1 MIDFVRNVRRQKMKN
16 QWIFYYSGIVSV
28 KVTGKGLER
37 IINMLTRKQ
46 VTIWK
51 VKRHGV
57 HAMSFEIRVE
67 DAHKIRQVV
76 RNSGC
81 KIEFQRR
88 TGFPFLLKR
97 AIKNSGFFIGAFLFL
112 VVITLLSNMVWG
124 IEIKG
129 ADPATEY
136 KIRKTL
142 DEIGVKQGKFQW
154 SLGTPE
160 EIQKSITDH
169 MDELTWIGVE
179 LQGTTYHLQ
188 VVEKNEPEKQKEYGP
203 QNLVAKKKATIVDY
217 FVEEGKTLVSL
228 HEVVSPGKVLVSGA
242 IGKEGEEQL
251 VPARG
256 EVLGETWYWTEVDL
270 PLTTSFQVYTGN
282 EIRKHAI
289 TVGKLNIPIWGFGK
303 VEYKQSVTEENT
315 KPIKFLKWNLPIS
328 YHQSTIR
335 ESESET
341 RVYTEKQAYSV
352 AREMARKDIKNLLPE
367 DAKIKGEKV
376 LRQLVKNGK
385 VNLIVHFQV
394 IENIA
399 EPQPI
404 SQGDSE

>member
-1 MIDFVRNVRRQKMKN
+1 M
-16 QWIFYYSGIVSV
+16 
-28 KVTGKGLER
+28 
-37 IINMLTRKQ
+37 
-46 VTIWK
+46 
-51 VKRHGV
+51 
-57 HAMSFEIRVE
+57 
-67 DAHKIRQVV
+67 
-76 RNSGC
+76 
-81 KIEFQRR
+81 
-88 TGFPFLLKR
+88 
-97 AIKNSGFFIGAFLFL
+97 GFFIGAFLFL

-136 KIRKTL
+136 NIRKTL
-142 DEIGVKQGKFQW
+142 DEIGVKKGKFQW

-160 EIQKSITDH
+160 AIQKSITDS
-169 MDELTWIGVE
+169 MEELTWVGVE

-188 VVEKNEPEKQKEYGP
+188 VVEKNEPEKQKEFGP

-217 FVEEGKTLVSL
+217 FVEEGKPLVSL
-228 HEVVSPGKVLVSGA
+228 HKVVSPGEVLVSGA
-242 IGKEGEEQL
+242 IGREGEEQL

-256 EVLGETWYWTEVDL
+256 EVLGETWYWTEVAL
-270 PLTTSFQVYTGN
+270 PLSTNFQVYTGN

-289 TVGKLNIPIWGFGK
+289 TIGNFNIPIWGFGK
-303 VEYKQSVTEENT
+303 VEYKESVTEENN
-315 KPIKFLKWNLPIS
+315 KPIKFLKWDLPIS
-328 YHQSTIR
+328 YQQSTIR

-341 RVYTEKQAYSV
+341 RVYTEKQAYTV
-352 AREMARKDIKNLLPE
+352 AREMARKDIKSLLPE

-404 SQGDSE
+404 TQGDSE

>member
-1 MIDFVRNVRRQKMKN
+1 M
-16 QWIFYYSGIVSV
+16 
-28 KVTGKGLER
+28 
-37 IINMLTRKQ
+37 
-46 VTIWK
+46 
-51 VKRHGV
+51 
-57 HAMSFEIRVE
+57 
-67 DAHKIRQVV
+67 
-76 RNSGC
+76 
-81 KIEFQRR
+81 
-88 TGFPFLLKR
+88 KR
-97 AIKNSGFFIGAFLFL
+97 AIKNIGFFIGAFLFFI
-112 VVITLLSNMVWG
+112 VITLLSNMVWG

-142 DEIGVKQGKFQW
+142 DEIGVKKGKFQW
-154 SLGTPE
+154 SLGTPDA
-160 EIQKSITDH
+160 IQKSITDS

-203 QNLVAKKKATIVDY
+203 QNLVAKKKATVVDY

-228 HEVVSPGKVLVSGA
+228 NEVVSPGKVLVSGT
-242 IGKEGEEQL
+242 IGREGEEQL

-256 EVLGETWYWTEVDL
+256 EVLGETWYWTEVEL
-270 PLTTSFQVYTGN
+270 PLSTNFQVYTGN
-282 EIRKHAI
+282 EVRKHTI
-289 TVGKLNIPIWGFGK
+289 TIGGFNIPVWGFGK
-303 VEYKQSVTEENT
+303 VEYKQSVTEENK

-328 YHQSTIR
+328 YQQSTIR
-335 ESESET
+335 ESENET
-341 RVYTEKQAYSV
+341 RVYTEKQAYTV
-352 AREMARKDIKNLLPE
+352 AREMARKDIKSLLPE

-404 SQGDSE
+404 TQGDSE

>member
-1 MIDFVRNVRRQKMKN
+1 MKN
-16 QWIFYYSGIVSV
+16 QWIHFYTGIVSV

-37 IINMLTRKQ
+37 FINTLTRENI
-46 VTIWK
+46 TIWK

-57 HAMSFEIRVE
+57 QAMSFEIRVE
-67 DAHKIRQVV
+67 DALKIRKVV

-81 KIEFQRR
+81 KLEFQRR
-88 TGFPFLLKR
+88 TGLPFLFKR
-97 AIKNSGFFIGAFLFL
+97 VIKNSGFFIGTVLFL
-112 VVITLLSNMVWG
+112 IVITLLSNMVWG

-136 KIRKTL
+136 KIRKEL
-142 DEIGVKQGKFQW
+142 DKIGLKKGKFQW
-154 SLGTPE
+154 VLGTPE
-160 EIQKSITDH
+160 SIQKSITDRI
-169 MDELTWIGVE
+169 EEITWIGVE
-179 LQGTTYHLQ
+179 LKGTTYSLQ
-188 VVEKNEPEKQKEYGP
+188 VVEKNAPEQQKEYGP

-217 FVEEGKTLVSL
+217 FVEEGELKISL
-228 HEVVSPGKVLVSGA
+228 HEVVSPGQVLVTGA
-242 IGKEGEEQL
+242 IGRKGEEQL

-256 EVLGETWYWTEVDL
+256 EVYGETWYRTEVNL
-270 PLTTSFQVYTGN
+270 PMSTNFQVYTGN
-282 EIRKHAI
+282 EVIKHSISLANW
-289 TVGKLNIPIWGFGK
+289 NIPVWGFGK
-303 VEYKQSVTEENT
+303 VEYKQSVTEDNT
-315 KPIKFLKWNLPIS
+315 KPIKFLRWELPIK
-328 YHQSTIR
+328 YTQTTIR
-335 ESESET
+335 ESQNET

-352 AREMARKDIKNLLPE
+352 AREMGRKEIKSVLPE

-385 VNLIVHFQV
+385 VNLIIHFQV

>member
-1 MIDFVRNVRRQKMKN
+1 MKN
-16 QWIFYYSGIVSV
+16 QWIYYYSGMVSV

-37 IINMLTRKQ
+37 FINTLTREQ
-46 VTIWK
+46 VSIWK

-57 HAMSFEIRVE
+57 HAMSFEIKVE
-67 DAHKIRQVV
+67 DAHKIRKVV

-88 TGFPFLLKR
+88 TGLPFLIKR
-97 AIKNSGFFIGAFLFL
+97 AIKNMGFFIGAFLFL

-142 DEIGVKQGKFQW
+142 DEIGVKKGKFQW

-160 EIQKSITDH
+160 AIQKSITES

-188 VVEKNEPEKQKEYGP
+188 VVEKNEPEKQEEFGP

-217 FVEEGKTLVSL
+217 FVEEGKPLVSL
-228 HEVVSPGKVLVSGA
+228 HEVVSPGEVLVSGA
-242 IGKEGEEQL
+242 IGREGEEQL

-270 PLTTSFQVYTGN
+270 PLSTNFQVYTGN
-282 EIRKHAI
+282 ETRKHAI
-289 TVGKLNIPIWGFGK
+289 TIGNIKIPVWGFGK
-303 VEYKQSVTEENT
+303 VEYKESVTEENN
-315 KPIKFLKWNLPIS
+315 KPIKFLKWNLPVS
-328 YHQSTIR
+328 YQQSTIR
-335 ESESET
+335 ESENET
-341 RVYTEKQAYSV
+341 RVYTEKQAYTV
-352 AREMARKDIKNLLPE
+352 AREMARKDIKSLLPE

-404 SQGDSE
+404 TQGDSE

>member
-1 MIDFVRNVRRQKMKN
+1 MKN
-16 QWIFYYSGIVSV
+16 QWIYYYSGMVSV

-37 IINMLTRKQ
+37 FINTLTREQ
-46 VTIWK
+46 VSIWK

-57 HAMSFEIRVE
+57 HAMSFEIKVG
-67 DAHKIRQVV
+67 DAHKIRKVV

-88 TGFPFLLKR
+88 TGLPFLIKR
-97 AIKNSGFFIGAFLFL
+97 AIKNMGFFIGAFLFL

-142 DEIGVKQGKFQW
+142 DEIGVKKGKFQW

-160 EIQKSITDH
+160 AIQKSITES

-188 VVEKNEPEKQKEYGP
+188 VVEKNEPEKQEEFGP

-217 FVEEGKTLVSL
+217 FVEEGKPLVSL
-228 HEVVSPGKVLVSGA
+228 HEVVSPGEVLVSGA
-242 IGKEGEEQL
+242 IGREGEEQL

-270 PLTTSFQVYTGN
+270 PLSTNFQVYTGN
-282 EIRKHAI
+282 ETRKHAI
-289 TVGKLNIPIWGFGK
+289 TIGNIKIPVWGFGK
-303 VEYKQSVTEENT
+303 VEYKESVTEENN
-315 KPIKFLKWNLPIS
+315 KPIKFLKWNLPVS
-328 YHQSTIR
+328 YQQSTIR
-335 ESESET
+335 ESENET
-341 RVYTEKQAYSV
+341 RVYTEKQAYTV
-352 AREMARKDIKNLLPE
+352 AREMARKDIKSLLPE

-404 SQGDSE
+404 TQGDSE

>member
-1 MIDFVRNVRRQKMKN
+1 MKN
-16 QWIFYYSGIVSV
+16 QWIYYYTGMVSV

-37 IINMLTRKQ
+37 FINTLTREK
-46 VTIWK
+46 VSIWR

-57 HAMSFEIRVE
+57 SAMSFEIKVE
-67 DAHKIRQVV
+67 DAHKIRNVV

-88 TGFPFLLKR
+88 TGLPFLMKR
-97 AIKNSGFFIGAFLFL
+97 AIKNIGFFIGAFLFL
-112 VVITLLSNMVWG
+112 IVITLLSNMVWG

-142 DEIGVKQGKFQW
+142 DEIGVRKGKFQW
-154 SLGTPE
+154 SLGTPDA
-160 EIQKSITDH
+160 IQKSITDR

-188 VVEKNEPEKQKEYGP
+188 VVEKNEPEKQTEYGP
-203 QNLVAKKKATIVDY
+203 QNLVAKKKATVVDY
-217 FVEEGKTLVSL
+217 FVEEGKTVVSL
-228 HEVVSPGKVLVSGA
+228 NEVVSPGKVLVSGT
-242 IGKEGEEQL
+242 IGREGEEQL

-256 EVLGETWYWTEVDL
+256 EVLGETWYWTEVKL
-270 PLTTSFQVYTGN
+270 PLTTNFQVYTGN
-282 EIRKHAI
+282 EVRKHAI
-289 TVGKLNIPIWGFGK
+289 TIGKFNIPVWGFGK
-303 VEYKQSVTEENT
+303 VEYKQSVTEENK

-328 YHQSTIR
+328 YQQSTIR
-335 ESESET
+335 ESENET
-341 RVYTEKQAYSV
+341 RVYTEKQAYTV
-352 AREMARKDIKNLLPE
+352 AREMARKDIKSLIPE

-376 LRQLVKNGK
+376 LRQLVKDGK

-404 SQGDSE
+404 TQGDSE

>member
-1 MIDFVRNVRRQKMKN
+1 
-16 QWIFYYSGIVSV
+16 
-28 KVTGKGLER
+28 
-37 IINMLTRKQ
+37 
-46 VTIWK
+46 
-51 VKRHGV
+51 
-57 HAMSFEIRVE
+57 
-67 DAHKIRQVV
+67 
-76 RNSGC
+76 
-81 KIEFQRR
+81 
-88 TGFPFLLKR
+88 
-97 AIKNSGFFIGAFLFL
+97 
-112 VVITLLSNMVWG
+112 MVWG

-142 DEIGVKQGKFQW
+142 DEIGVKKGKFQW

-160 EIQKSITDH
+160 SIQKSITDH

-228 HEVVSPGKVLVSGA
+228 HEVVFPGKVLVSGA

-256 EVLGETWYWTEVDL
+256 EVLGETWYWTEVEL
-270 PLTTSFQVYTGN
+270 PLSTSFQVYTGN
-282 EIRKHAI
+282 EVRKHAI
-289 TVGKLNIPIWGFGK
+289 TIGNFNIPIWGFGK
-303 VEYKQSVTEENT
+303 VEYKESVTEENK
-315 KPIKFLKWNLPIS
+315 KPIKFLKWKLPLS
-328 YHQSTIR
+328 YQQTTIR
-335 ESESET
+335 ESENET